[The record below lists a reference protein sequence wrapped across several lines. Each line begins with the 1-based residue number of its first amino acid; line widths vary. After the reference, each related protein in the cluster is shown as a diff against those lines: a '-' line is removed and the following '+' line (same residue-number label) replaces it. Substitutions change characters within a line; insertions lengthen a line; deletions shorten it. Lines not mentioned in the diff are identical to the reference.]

1 MTASKMSLS
10 FGPNTLVS
18 SRVRSEL
25 RGGMSK
31 IDQLRVDDS
40 GELKPSSM
48 TVFVEGPG
56 EKMEEGGSRTQAGEG
71 SDPSFTSGLPEI
83 KLE

>member
-1 MTASKMSLS
+1 
-10 FGPNTLVS
+10 
-18 SRVRSEL
+18 
-25 RGGMSK
+25 MSK

-48 TVFVEGPG
+48 TLAEGPG

-71 SDPSFTSGLPEI
+71 SDPNFTSGLPEI